1 MEKDERR
8 EKREKGERDEREG
21 ERRRCPLNNSVLQ
34 RYSPT
39 VLSNSFYLTYLSVGD
54 GGVGEGEDEGY
65 GGGLEKRV
73 LPLLVRTGT
82 KKKL

>member
-8 EKREKGERDEREG
+8 ERKGSGMREREKEG
-21 ERRRCPLNNSVLQ
+21 GCPLNNSVLQ

-65 GGGLEKRV
+65 GGCLEKRV